1 MPVRL
6 LLKLL
11 IPGYLFLTLCSADNK
26 TSGDP
31 LNLDFEAKDSLQHPS
46 GWMTGSAGY
55 HYVLDNQVKHH
66 GNYSLSLGRENN
78 AAHFGTVTREIGV
91 PAGGDTI
98 VLKGFLKTSDVNDG
112 FAGLW
117 LREDDELGQTLAFD
131 NMANRG
137 VKGTSDWK
145 EYSIRL
151 PLSGDANTI
160 FIGALVVG
168 PGRLWV
174 DQLQLEV
181 DGKPY
186 DIRSLKPYAKPRT
199 ASDPEI
205 LAASVSLSSS
215 ALKKDEIH
223 RLSNLAEIWGFLKY
237 YRPHTGLP
245 KTDWDSVLFNSIPA
259 LMKARNS
266 HSADIVFES
275 LVAAAS
281 SGEENGN
288 SLPPSTA
295 PIASVALQTK
305 SQPDFGHL
313 FQTGNFS
320 PHLMSRLDMIRRNP
334 GNGKNKFVEADR
346 NDNPSFAFENL
357 YGNDPYPNTAIRLL
371 ALFRYWNII
380 QYYYPYRLLL
390 KDSWNSILP
399 EFIPRFVSAANK
411 EAYVRTFTKLIG
423 RVHDSH
429 ADIWGNAVLD
439 AMKGDFLIPF
449 KASFV
454 KKKLV
459 VTGFFS
465 QRPDVK
471 SVLRT
476 GDIIIRIDGV
486 PTDSLV
492 RKWLPLTPASNYVT
506 QLRNMTSP
514 DGFLLRSP
522 QQTIVAAVF
531 RDGKIIDIPLRT
543 MSKSL
548 SGENIFVIDKPAY
561 SLTGDIG
568 YINPSRLKESDFD
581 SLRKKLGSAKG
592 IVIDLR
598 CYPSV
603 FMPFT
608 YGSWLK
614 SFVSPF
620 VKFTSI
626 DFREPGKIVF
636 REGAS
641 NGATEGQHYRGKLI
655 ILVNSITQSQA
666 EYTTMA
672 FQSVPGAIVVGS
684 QTAGADGNVSQ
695 ITLPGQIR
703 TAISGLGVYYP
714 DGGETQRTGV
724 RIDVPAEPT
733 IEGIRQGRDELL
745 EKAIG
750 IIHGGKSLL

>member
-1 MPVRL
+1 MPVKL

-11 IPGYLFLTLCSADNK
+11 VPGYLFLILCSAYNK

-31 LNLDFEAKDSLQHPS
+31 LNLDFELKDSLQHPS

-55 HYVLDNQVKHH
+55 HYVLDDQVKHH
-66 GNYSLSLGRENN
+66 GNYSLSLAREND
-78 AAHFGTVTREIGV
+78 AAHYGTATREIGV

-98 VLKGFLKTSDVNDG
+98 ELKGFLKTSGVNDG

-117 LREDDELGQTLAFD
+117 LREDDELGQPLAFD

-151 PLSGDANTI
+151 PLSRDANTI

-215 ALKKDEIH
+215 ALKKDEI
-223 RLSNLAEIWGFLKY
+223 RNLSNLAAIWGFLKY

-259 LMKARNS
+259 LMKARES
-266 HSADIVFES
+266 HSVDIVFES

-281 SGEENGN
+281 SREENEN
-288 SLPPSTA
+288 ALPSSNA

-305 SQPDFGHL
+305 SQPDFGGL
-313 FQTGNFS
+313 FQTGNLS
-320 PHLMSRLDMIRRNP
+320 PHLISELDAIRRHP
-334 GNGKNKFVEADR
+334 DNGKNKFVEAGR
-346 NDNPSFAFENL
+346 NGNPSFSFENL

-380 QYYYPYRLLL
+380 QYYYPYRPLL

-399 EFIPRFVSAANK
+399 EFIPRFVSGANK
-411 EAYVRTFTKLIG
+411 EAYAKTFAELIG

-429 ADIWGNAVLD
+429 AGIFGNAVLD
-439 AMKGDFLIPF
+439 SMKGDFLIPF
-449 KASFV
+449 KAAFIE
-454 KKKLV
+454 KNLV
-459 VTGFFS
+459 VTGFFN
-465 QRPDVK
+465 QRADVK
-471 SVLRT
+471 SVLHP
-476 GDIIIRIDGV
+476 GDIIFRIDGV
-486 PTDSLV
+486 PVDSLV
-492 RKWLPLTPASNYVT
+492 RQWLPLTPASNYAA
-506 QLRNMTSP
+506 QLRDMTSA
-514 DGFLLRSP
+514 DGFLLRTP
-522 QQTIVAAVF
+522 QKTIVAGVL
-531 RDGKIIDIPLRT
+531 RNGKIIDMPLST
-543 MSKSL
+543 MSKTL
-548 SGENIFVIDKPAY
+548 SRENIFVIDKPAY

-568 YINPSRLKESDFD
+568 YINPSRLKENDFD

-592 IVIDLR
+592 IIIDLR

-603 FMPFT
+603 FMPFS
-608 YGSWLK
+608 YGGWLK
-614 SFVSPF
+614 SSVSPF
-620 VKFTSI
+620 VKFTSM

-636 REGAS
+636 KAS
-641 NGATEGQHYRGKLI
+641 AENGATEGEHYRGKLI

-684 QTAGADGNVSQ
+684 QTAGADGDVSA

-714 DGGETQRTGV
+714 DGGETQRVGV
-724 RIDVPAEPT
+724 RIDVPVQPT
-733 IEGIRQGRDELL
+733 MEGIRQGRDELL
-745 EKAIG
+745 EKAIE
-750 IIHGGKSLL
+750 IIQGGK